1 MQKFPEALAEAM
13 FFENRIKSCI
23 TWAMIPKPKTI
34 IKKIAE
40 PLAITPAIVLF
51 YGDCER
57 AVFRSYSAPAPLK
70 LAVACCSA
78 NSAIAFSGA
87 IQLRPH

>member
-1 MQKFPEALAEAM
+1 MQNFPEALAEAM
-13 FFENRIKSCI
+13 FFENQIKSCI
-23 TWAMIPKPKTI
+23 IWGMIPKSKAI
-34 IKKIAE
+34 IKKIVE

-70 LAVACCSA
+70 RNPSLTATSVS
-78 NSAIAFSGA
+78 SAFSGA